1 MHHSPFRPGKLIP
14 LLLGLLLTGSLFA
27 ADLQREQRL
36 HDQIIDGIMDGE
48 PVELGAQ
55 AHNFLAIHMES
66 DADEVKGAAII
77 LHGRGLHP
85 DWETVVQPLRVGLP
99 EQGWH
104 TLSLQMPVLH
114 KEAKYYDYVPLFA
127 EALPRIEAAIAYL
140 KEQGAER
147 IVLIAHSCGAHMAM
161 QHIRQHGSKGLAA
174 YVGIGMGATDYKQ
187 PMKQPFPLDT
197 MTIPVF
203 DVYAEN
209 DFPAVLRMAPD
220 RLAMIKKAG
229 NPQSAQQQIAGA
241 EHYFDGH
248 NDAMVEAI
256 SHWLNQLSFK

>member
-1 MHHSPFRPGKLIP
+1 MENSSRN
-14 LLLGLLLTGSLFA
+14 LLKHLLLLLTTLLPFNASA

-36 HDQIIDGIMDGE
+36 SNQIIDGIMDGE
-48 PVELGAQ
+48 AVEISDGN
-55 AHNFLAIHMES
+55 HNFLAIHMQS

-99 EQGWH
+99 EHGWH
-104 TLSLQMPVLH
+104 TLALQMPVLH

-140 KEQGAER
+140 KEQGVEQ

-161 QHIRQHGSKGLAA
+161 HRIREIGDKGLAA
-174 YVGIGMGATDYKQ
+174 YIGIGMGATDYKQ
-187 PMKQPFPLDT
+187 PMKQPFPLDK
-197 MTIPVF
+197 MSIPVF
-203 DVYAEN
+203 DLYAEK
-209 DFPAVLRMAPD
+209 DFPAVLRMAPE

-229 NPQSAQQQIAGA
+229 NPQSAQQQIPAA
-241 EHYFDGH
+241 EHYFEGH
-248 NDAMVEAI
+248 NDELVEAI
-256 SHWLNQLSFK
+256 SNWLNALKF

>member
-1 MHHSPFRPGKLIP
+1 MRNSSRILRQNI
-14 LLLGLLLTGSLFA
+14 LLLLIALLPVNASS
-27 ADLQREQRL
+27 ADLEREQRL
-36 HDQIIDGIMDGE
+36 GDQIIDSIMDGE
-48 PVELGAQ
+48 AVELSDGS
-55 AHNFLAIHMES
+55 NSFLAVHMES
-66 DADEVKGAAII
+66 EADEVKGAAII

-85 DWETVVQPLRVGLP
+85 DWETVVQPLRTGLP
-99 EQGWH
+99 GHGWH

-140 KEQGAER
+140 KEQGVER

-161 QHIRQHGSKGLAA
+161 HRISVSGDQDLAA

-187 PMKQPFPLDT
+187 PMKQPFPLAK

-209 DFPAVLRMAPD
+209 DFPAVLRMAVE
-220 RLAMIKKAG
+220 RLDMITRAG
-229 NPQSAQQQIAGA
+229 NPQSAQQLIPGA
-241 EHYFDGH
+241 EHYFEGH
-248 NDAMVEAI
+248 NDALVEAI
-256 SHWLNQLSFK
+256 ARWLNGLKF